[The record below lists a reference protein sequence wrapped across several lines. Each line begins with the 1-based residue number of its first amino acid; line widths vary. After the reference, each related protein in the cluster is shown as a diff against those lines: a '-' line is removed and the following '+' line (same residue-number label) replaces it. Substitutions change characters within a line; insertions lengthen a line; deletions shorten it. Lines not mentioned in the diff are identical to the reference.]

1 MPIKDLREW
10 IERVEEMGEL
20 TRVDGADSNIEL
32 GSLVDL
38 YQWDMGNPAL
48 LFDNIV
54 GYQAGFRVLANVLTS
69 LPRIALSLGLPVEYT
84 ARQFVEVWRT
94 QLKDLKLLPPT
105 LVPNG
110 PIFENRMHGS
120 KVDLTKIPAP
130 IWHEGDGGRFIGTGC
145 IVVTRDP
152 DTDWMNCGSYRV
164 QMHDEQTAGIYI
176 SPGKHGRMMRD
187 KYWSRGQACPVA
199 VCLGQDPLL
208 LLLGGLEVDLGTSEY
223 DVAGALRG
231 ESLEV
236 VKLPY
241 TGLLV
246 PATAEIVIEGEIRS
260 DGTRELACTLGI
272 VDEGRH
278 VVIVGAGSTPGQA
291 LAASSS
297 TSGSGPRAAR

>member
-1 MPIKDLREW
+1 MSAQMRPMRRSVNIWPAISAVAAAMGRSSLQSAKPSPNSEAKRRRTMPIKDLREW

-20 TRVDGADSNIEL
+20 TRVDGADANIEL

-54 GYQAGFRVLANVLTS
+54 GYQPGFRVLANVLTS

-130 IWHEGDGGRFIGTGC
+130 VWHEGDGGRFIGTGC
-145 IVVTRDP
+145 IVVTR
-152 DTDWMNCGSYRV
+152 
-164 QMHDEQTAGIYI
+164 
-176 SPGKHGRMMRD
+176 
-187 KYWSRGQACPVA
+187 
-199 VCLGQDPLL
+199 
-208 LLLGGLEVDLGTSEY
+208 
-223 DVAGALRG
+223 
-231 ESLEV
+231 
-236 VKLPY
+236 
-241 TGLLV
+241 
-246 PATAEIVIEGEIRS
+246 
-260 DGTRELACTLGI
+260 
-272 VDEGRH
+272 
-278 VVIVGAGSTPGQA
+278 
-291 LAASSS
+291 
-297 TSGSGPRAAR
+297 